1 MEIFTLPFDTILD
14 NKKKYNTEFSVHF
27 SYSNGY
33 FNINFSQSFNCL
45 RLFTEKVNDKYN
57 EKYEKVW
64 EIHSISKSTL
74 KKLNEH
80 VNKFLLKINI
90 SDKFYDVYNYTEYK
104 KLYNELRNIN
114 TVDFESIKVST
125 KNGKEIEI
133 TFKNLVNEKEININD
148 VIYHLDNFTDSSIIC
163 LINYMNK
170 LKG

>member
-27 SYSNGY
+27 KYSNGY

-45 RLFTEKVNDKYN
+45 RLFTEKVDDKYN

-74 KKLNEH
+74 KKLNEQ

-90 SDKFYDVYNYTEYK
+90 SDTFYDVYNYTDYK
-104 KLYNELRNIN
+104 KLYNELKSIN
-114 TVDFESIKVST
+114 TVDFVRRKQV
-125 KNGKEIEI
+125 
-133 TFKNLVNEKEININD
+133 
-148 VIYHLDNFTDSSIIC
+148 Y
-163 LINYMNK
+163 LIF
-170 LKG
+170 LFED